1 MSDWIN
7 IEHHLPSKR
16 GNYLCVMMTKE
27 ANRKFYFQEICHYNG
42 NGEWTEENR
51 LQKVVYW
58 MPLPKLPEEVANE
71 KL

>member
-7 IEHHLPSKR
+7 VEYQLPSKR
-16 GNYLCVMMTKE
+16 GNYLCVMMTSG
-27 ANRKFYFQEICHYNG
+27 NSKFYFRDICHYNG

-51 LQKVVYW
+51 GQKVVYW
-58 MPLPKLPEEVANE
+58 MPLPELPKEVSNE